1 MQAWIWLATGVLTGW
16 LAGKL
21 MKGHGYGLSGHL
33 ILGILGS
40 LLGGWLFE
48 MIGLSAPRELW
59 RHFAVS
65 VVGAMLALGA
75 ARRLRVMALGT
86 QRALGGSGP
95 VADLEATIRRL
106 GDFERTA
113 LDRLL
118 RRGTHRDPSL
128 AFEEQ
133 MTFGERVADHV
144 ARFGG
149 SWTFIGLFLLAML
162 VWMIINTE
170 LRTPFDPF
178 PFILLNLCLSC
189 VAALQ
194 APVIMMSQ
202 NRQASKDR
210 LMTASDYEVNLR
222 TELELQKLHARFDE
236 LRERDWAA
244 LVEMQRRQIEL
255 LEGILG
261 RLSARPG
268 GTG

>member
-113 LDRLL
+113 IDRLL

-133 MTFGERVADHV
+133 MTFGERVADLV
-144 ARFGG
+144 AKFGG
-149 SWTFIGLFLLAML
+149 SWTFIGLFLLTML

-178 PFILLNLCLSC
+178 PFILLNLVLSC

-194 APVIMMSQ
+194 APVILMSQ
-202 NRQASKDR
+202 NRQEGKDR
-210 LMTASDYEVNLR
+210 IRAEHDYVVNLKA
-222 TELELQKLHARFDE
+222 ELEIRLLHTKVDQ
-236 LRERDWAA
+236 LLTHQW
-244 LVEMQRRQIEL
+244 QRL
-255 LEGILG
+255 LEIQQLQVDLIEDLG
-261 RLSARPG
+261 RRGKGA
-268 GTG
+268 